1 MVHNGSYLGVKKSKK
16 YYCKLCDYNANQKS
30 NFTRH
35 LETKKHKN
43 KEMVQSGSYLG
54 VEKSKTI
61 WTCDCG
67 KEYKYHQGYYR
78 HKKTCNYKKPESKE
92 EATETVLKL
101 ITENKEIMNL
111 LLKQSEEN
119 KELRSQI
126 SELIPKVGNNNNNK
140 QFNINVFLNEKCK
153 DAISMK
159 DFVENITITMRDLDF
174 TKANGN
180 IKGITNIITNN
191 LSKLSLYK
199 RPLHCYDKQD
209 KVLYI
214 KNKEWERDD
223 DYKQINAIIASV
235 ETQQIKQLS
244 QWTQENPDYMQS
256 EAKQCEF
263 IKIVNST
270 ITNEPETRDKIIKTL
285 CEKVML
291 RAQAS

>member
-1 MVHNGSYLGVKKSKK
+1 MDDKKITKNALKSKLTYICEDCNYNTIYK
-16 YYCKLCDYNANQKS
+16 RDYK
-30 NFTRH
+30 RH
-35 LETKKHKN
+35 ILTAKHLKRIN
-43 KEMVQSGSYLG
+43 DYK
-54 VEKSKTI
+54 KTI
-61 WTCDCG
+61 NLYSCDCG
-67 KEYKYHQGYYR
+67 KTYKYRQGLWK
-78 HKKTCNYKKPESKE
+78 HKRKCNYKNLESKE
-92 EATETVLKL
+92 KENETVLKL
-101 ITENKEIMNL
+101 ITENKELRNL
-111 LLKQSEEN
+111 LLKQSE
-119 KELRSQI
+119 QI
-126 SELIPKVGNNNNNK
+126 SELIPRVGNNNK

-153 DAISMK
+153 DAISIK

-174 TKANGN
+174 TKENGN

-235 ETQQIKQLS
+235 ETRQIKQLS
-244 QWTQENPDYMQS
+244 KWTQENPDYMQS

-270 ITNEPETRDKIIKTL
+270 MASEPETRDKIIKTL

-291 RAQAS
+291 RAQKS

>member
-1 MVHNGSYLGVKKSKK
+1 MDDKKITKNALKSKLTYICEDCNYNTIHK
-16 YYCKLCDYNANQKS
+16 RDYN
-30 NFTRH
+30 RH
-35 LETKKHKN
+35 ILTAKHLKRIN
-43 KEMVQSGSYLG
+43 DYK
-54 VEKSKTI
+54 KTI
-61 WTCDCG
+61 ILYSCDCG
-67 KEYKYHQGYYR
+67 KTYKYRQGLWK
-78 HKKTCNYKKPESKE
+78 HKRKCNYKNLESKE
-92 EATETVLKL
+92 KENENILKL
-101 ITENKEIMNL
+101 ITENKELRNL
-111 LLKQSEEN
+111 LLKQSE
-119 KELRSQI
+119 QI
-126 SELIPKVGNNNNNK
+126 SELIPKVGNNNNNNNK

-153 DAISMK
+153 DAISIK

-235 ETQQIKQLS
+235 ETRQIKQLS
-244 QWTQENPDYMQS
+244 KWTQENPDYMQS
-256 EAKQCEF
+256 EAKQHEF
-263 IKIVNST
+263 IKIVNET
-270 ITNEPETRDKIIKTL
+270 MANEPDTRDKIIKTL

-291 RAQAS
+291 RAQAL

>member
-1 MVHNGSYLGVKKSKK
+1 MVQDGSYLGIKTDKVYSCIICAYKTH
-16 YYCKLCDYNANQKS
+16 QKGHL
-30 NFTRH
+30 TRH
-35 LETKKHKN
+35 LKTKKHIN
-43 KEMVQSGSYLG
+43 NLMVQDGSYVG
-54 VEKSKTI
+54 IKKDKQ
-61 WTCDCG
+61 WRCDCG

-78 HKKTCNYKKPESKE
+78 HKKTCTYKNLESKE
-92 EATETVLKL
+92 KENENENILKL
-101 ITENKEIMNL
+101 ITENKELRNL
-111 LLKQSEEN
+111 LLKQSE
-119 KELRSQI
+119 QI
-126 SELIPKVGNNNNNK
+126 SELIPRVGNNNINK

-159 DFVENITITMRDLDF
+159 DFIENIAITMKDLDF

-191 LSKLSLYK
+191 LSKLSFYK

-214 KNKEWERDD
+214 KNKEWEQDD
-223 DYKQINAIIASV
+223 DYKQINSIIASV
-235 ETQQIKQLS
+235 ETRQIKQLS

-270 ITNEPETRDKIIKTL
+270 MADEPDTRDRIIKTL

-291 RAQAS
+291 RAQAL